1 MHATLLPYVKD
12 FVFTGDIR
20 ADMQIFLRMNGCP
33 ATAEHCLQV
42 AEAARRTAMRF
53 GVDPGQAEAAGW
65 LHDISAVVPHEAR
78 LAAATALGLEVLPEE
93 AAYPMILHQKLSA
106 VIARE
111 VFGVEDAA
119 VLSAIGC
126 HTTLKRSTSR
136 LDLVVFVADKLAW
149 DGVDVAPFQAVVVQG
164 LERSLEEGAL
174 AYLEYLWE
182 RRDTLRVL
190 HPWAREAYLE
200 LSGEINHEGTKTR
213 RWTRR

>member
-42 AEAARRTAMRF
+42 AEAARSTAMRF

-149 DGVDVAPFQAVVVQG
+149 DGGVGEANPGGPFHAMVVQG

-190 HPWAREAYLE
+190 HPWVEEAYAE
-200 LSGEINHEGTKTR
+200 LSGR
-213 RWTRR
+213 F